1 MGELDGVYLASDASV
16 AVTGEDVNVT
26 AGAVMY

>member
-1 MGELDGVYLASDASV
+1 VARTCTFLSSDAGASI
-16 AVTGEDVNVT
+16 TGEDVNVT